1 MEERAETRP
10 EIESHTW
17 RYSPD
22 QGLSWPVSS
31 KEKAD
36 LVIFDP
42 PYFDKKADG
51 YGEKSI
57 SGLPREEYLE
67 FLEAF
72 FTLLKRKVKKTTI
85 LAFINADWRNFQSR
99 QAIEE
104 TGKRAIMVDDYLNI
118 LKKTG
123 WHRSHIIQAPMS
135 AQRFTAVVVSAMHK
149 KRILGTT
156 GRYVIIL
163 KQ

>member
-1 MEERAETRP
+1 MELLTGPRA
-10 EIESHTW
+10 
-17 RYSPD
+17 
-22 QGLSWPVSS
+22 
-31 KEKAD
+31 
-36 LVIFDP
+36 
-42 PYFDKKADG
+42 
-51 YGEKSI
+51 
-57 SGLPREEYLE
+57 
-67 FLEAF
+67 
-72 FTLLKRKVKKTTI
+72 LLAGKVKKTTI

-135 AQRFTAVVVSAMHK
+135 AQRFTAVVVAAMHK
-149 KRILGTT
+149 KRILGAT

-163 KQ
+163 KQEK

>member
-1 MEERAETRP
+1 M
-10 EIESHTW
+10 
-17 RYSPD
+17 
-22 QGLSWPVSS
+22 
-31 KEKAD
+31 
-36 LVIFDP
+36 
-42 PYFDKKADG
+42 
-51 YGEKSI
+51 
-57 SGLPREEYLE
+57 PREEYLE

-72 FTLLKRKVKKTTI
+72 FILLKRKVKKTTI

-104 TGKRAIMVDDYLNI
+104 TGKRAILIDDYLNI

-135 AQRFTAVVVSAMHK
+135 VQRFTAVVVSAMHK

>member
-1 MEERAETRP
+1 LIR
-10 EIESHTW
+10 HTLTKKQTGMVK
-17 RYSPD
+17 RVSP
-22 QGLSWPVSS
+22 
-31 KEKAD
+31 
-36 LVIFDP
+36 
-42 PYFDKKADG
+42 
-51 YGEKSI
+51 
-57 SGLPREEYLE
+57 
-67 FLEAF
+67 
-72 FTLLKRKVKKTTI
+72 
-85 LAFINADWRNFQSR
+85 DWRNFQSR